1 MEAHDLKAA
10 EAMRELIR
18 LDHRRMQLVSSL
30 FEHTM
35 SRMDFR
41 VMDSIY
47 RYREQHPE
55 APGIYSSE
63 IAQNCFVTRPAIS
76 RQLQQLENRG
86 WIQRRVDP
94 HSKRSA
100 FVDLTNKGR
109 EVLLQHY
116 EDSKTFHDNVYYRMG
131 EQQME
136 NLLESVRQLTAA
148 MEQEVQRFKQQQ
160 EAERGGDK

>member
-1 MEAHDLKAA
+1 MKAA
-10 EAMRELIR
+10 RAMRELIR
-18 LDHRRMQLVSSL
+18 LDHRRMHLVSTL

-35 SRMDFR
+35 SRMDFT

-47 RYREQHPE
+47 RYRQEHPE
-55 APGIYSSE
+55 TPGIYSSE

-76 RQLQQLENRG
+76 RQLQQLEKRG
-86 WIQRRVDP
+86 WIQRTVDP
-94 HSKRSA
+94 HSKRST

-109 EVLLQHY
+109 EALLQHY

-136 NLLESVRQLTAA
+136 NLLESMRQLTAA